1 MSDRTYNVVFEYDET
16 MGGAY
21 GNRFWTSY
29 KNLED
34 FKAVFKDRPG
44 QIIIAKGVTQAEALN
59 LTSLTPEIC
68 RLMGA
73 VELAYQDNPKP
84 DMELVKYAITNA
96 KYAIAYDRKHIE
108 EKDLKRIDAKKYIEL
123 STN

>member
-1 MSDRTYNVVFEYDET
+1 MSDRSYNVVFEYDET

-73 VELAYQDNPKP
+73 IEQIFEEDPRADQEFMNLA
-84 DMELVKYAITNA
+84 LSNA
-96 KYAIAYDRKHIE
+96 K
-108 EKDLKRIDAKKYIEL
+108 
-123 STN
+123 